1 VPTHTPMHSPA
12 PAYMR
17 HISMRHARFIEGE
30 AGAAGAG
37 GDQAGAT
44 GPAEQDGA
52 QEREAGAGM
61 PAAPAGS
68 ESSAFEELPQYW
80 QDQIRL
86 LRGEA
91 GARRV
96 SERDAKQA
104 AEGAK
109 SELTQ
114 ALERI
119 TALEQV
125 NTDAAAATRAAESRA
140 AKVQLLAARGLD
152 TSKLLPLLTGES
164 AEEWEK
170 AADALVELRGT
181 NKGPRPDP
189 AQVAASKNNNTHTD
203 EEQAAAAF
211 FGLN

>member
-1 VPTHTPMHSPA
+1 MPKHTPTLTPA

-17 HISMRHARFIEGE
+17 HISMAHARFIEGE
-30 AGAAGAG
+30 GGAAG
-37 GDQAGAT
+37 GDQTGGTGSAEPNAGQA
-44 GPAEQDGA
+44 GDS
-52 QEREAGAGM
+52 EAAK
-61 PAAPAGS
+61 PTPPAGG
-68 ESSAFEELPQYW
+68 EPSALEELPQHW
-80 QDQIRL
+80 QDEIKR

-114 ALERI
+114 ALERL
-119 TALEQV
+119 TALEKV
-125 NTDAAAATRAAESRA
+125 NADAAAATSAAEARA

-152 TSKLLPLLTGES
+152 TNKLLPLLTGET

-170 AADALVELRGT
+170 AAGALVELRGT